1 MSGQSKEEQPA
12 THATVQASSAREQDA
27 IYQGDRIVAR
37 VAEAE
42 VDIEAKELRLGEVYE
57 SDHLMIPEEC
67 EYQKYR
73 ILIQRIGYATKV
85 DRVSPHKGRIL
96 RGVVADIL
104 GYREQ

>member
-1 MSGQSKEEQPA
+1 MSGPSDGGQSDLQPPPLTA
-12 THATVQASSAREQDA
+12 AAREQDA

-37 VAEAE
+37 VAEAV
-42 VDIEAKELRLGEVYE
+42 VDLEAKELRLGEVYE

-67 EYQKYR
+67 EFQKYR

-85 DRVSPHKGRIL
+85 DKVSPHKGRIL

>member
-1 MSGQSKEEQPA
+1 MSGQANEGQPTTPA
-12 THATVQASSAREQDA
+12 TPQASAAREQDA

-37 VAEAE
+37 VSEAE
-42 VDIEAKELRLGEVYE
+42 VDMEAKELRLGEVYE
-57 SDHLMIPEEC
+57 SDHLMIPEEA

-85 DRVSPHKGRIL
+85 DKVSPHKGRIL

>member
-1 MSGQSKEEQPA
+1 MSGQTNEGQSSTPA
-12 THATVQASSAREQDA
+12 APQGSGAREQDA

-42 VDIEAKELRLGEVYE
+42 VDLEAKELRLGEVYE

>member
-1 MSGQSKEEQPA
+1 MMSGQTNEGQPP
-12 THATVQASSAREQDA
+12 VQAAGAREQNA
-27 IYQGDRIVAR
+27 LYQGNRIVAR

-42 VDIEAKELRLGEVYE
+42 VDMDAKEVRMGEVFE
-57 SDHLMIPEEC
+57 SDRLMIPEEC

-73 ILIQRIGYATKV
+73 VLIQRIGYATKV

-96 RGVVADIL
+96 RNVVADIL

>member
-1 MSGQSKEEQPA
+1 MSAQTNEGPSQESSAP
-12 THATVQASSAREQDA
+12 QAVVAREQNA
-27 IYQGDRIVAR
+27 LYQRDRIVAR

-42 VDIEAKELRLGEVYE
+42 VDMEAKELRLGEVYE
-57 SDHLMIPEEC
+57 SDQLMIPEEC

-73 ILIQRIGYATKV
+73 VLIQRIGYATKV
-85 DRVSPHKGRIL
+85 DKVSPHKGRIL

>member
-1 MSGQSKEEQPA
+1 MSGQANEGQSPAQPTPQTA
-12 THATVQASSAREQDA
+12 AARAQDA

-42 VDIEAKELRLGEVYE
+42 VDMEAKELRLGEVYE

-85 DRVSPHKGRIL
+85 DKVSPHKGRIL
-96 RGVVADIL
+96 RCVVADIL